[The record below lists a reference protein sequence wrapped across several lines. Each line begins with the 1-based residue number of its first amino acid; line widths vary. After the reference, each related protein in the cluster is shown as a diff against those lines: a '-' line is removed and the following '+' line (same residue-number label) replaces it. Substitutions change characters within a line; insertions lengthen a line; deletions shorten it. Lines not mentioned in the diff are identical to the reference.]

1 MFLFRVF
8 QTFNRVIIQTSGYV
22 AGVLAVIP
30 WRPTSIWSSNIINI
44 SEYKPD
50 PPGRFQREQR
60 RNQNLWCNSAP
71 EPEHFKATTSDT
83 FLDLHRTPHPPSFF
97 FVCSYDGERHSERNS
112 KVARNCRVECE
123 ASRRGRGYKFT
134 QISLA
139 YWSDCCYFVHFCYE
153 AVSEIFTVS
162 PSSQLRLC

>member
-8 QTFNRVIIQTSGYV
+8 QTFNSVIIQTSGYV

-60 RNQNLWCNSAP
+60 RNQNPWCNSAP

-83 FLDLHRTPHPPSFF
+83 FLDLHRTPPPPSFF
-97 FVCSYDGERHSERNS
+97 FFVPMMEKDTQRETVRLHKTAGSSVRRPEGVVATNS
-112 KVARNCRVECE
+112 LKSPWPTGVIVVILC
-123 ASRRGRGYKFT
+123 
-134 QISLA
+134 ISA
-139 YWSDCCYFVHFCYE
+139 MK
-153 AVSEIFTVS
+153 
-162 PSSQLRLC
+162 Q